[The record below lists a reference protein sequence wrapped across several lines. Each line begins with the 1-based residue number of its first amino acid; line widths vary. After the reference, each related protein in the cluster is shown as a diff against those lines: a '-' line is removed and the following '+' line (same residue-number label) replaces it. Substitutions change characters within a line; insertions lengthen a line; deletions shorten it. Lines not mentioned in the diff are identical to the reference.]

1 MRIKTKHTKV
11 YYQKSLPSFTEEQDF
26 KMALWDCPFVPTVPF
41 KTLTLKGRLEM
52 RKDYKAVLYAASQTP
67 GIISLNFEKY
77 EVAIT
82 WLSGGISSE
91 GKYIEC
97 FDDAKKHICTFI
109 QKIKEA
115 PDQDCFS
122 DLGLETHVFW
132 QSLKPITTYDGERNG
147 CWA

>member
-1 MRIKTKHTKV
+1 MIQKTKQAKV
-11 YYQKSLPSFTEEQDF
+11 YYPQSLPSFTEERDF
-26 KMALWDCPFVPTVPF
+26 KIAPFNHPIEPSVPF

-52 RKDYKAVLYAASQTP
+52 RQDYKAVLYAASQTP
-67 GIISLNFEKY
+67 GIVSLNFDQY

-82 WLSGGISSE
+82 WLSSGISSE
-91 GKYIEC
+91 GEFIEC

-109 QKIKEA
+109 QKTKEA

-132 QSLKPITTYDGERNG
+132 QSLKPITSFDGERDG
-147 CWA
+147 FWA